1 LTFNPADFVA
11 DPTILEIDDE
21 TQEKVMSENRSR
33 ELEKLKQSKNAAKGA
48 ILAEYVT
55 VIPSVFKTVI
65 NKLIKEVK

>member
-1 LTFNPADFVA
+1 MTFNPADFVA

-48 ILAEYVT
+48 ILA
-55 VIPSVFKTVI
+55 
-65 NKLIKEVK
+65 

>member
-1 LTFNPADFVA
+1 
-11 DPTILEIDDE
+11 
-21 TQEKVMSENRSR
+21 MSENRSR